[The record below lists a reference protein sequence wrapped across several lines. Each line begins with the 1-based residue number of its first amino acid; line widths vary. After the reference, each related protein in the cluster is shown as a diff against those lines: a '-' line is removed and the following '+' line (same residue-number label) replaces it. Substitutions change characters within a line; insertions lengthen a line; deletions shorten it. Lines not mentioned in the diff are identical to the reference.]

1 MNSQRINANG
11 HVNGNGNGHG
21 HGNGNGNSSWNKT
34 QRMKTFALN
43 FKNSSCVKDERWG
56 LEGSGVLVGGK

>member
-1 MNSQRINANG
+1 MHSQRIN
-11 HVNGNGNGHG
+11 VNGNING
-21 HGNGNGNSSWNKT
+21 SWNKT